1 MHNLVSIVNS
11 FLLPITLF
19 SFHSITLSQTYSVKG
34 QFIASALT
42 SNDIP
47 ENWQSHESIIGYIP
61 TLSFKKELSTDRLID
76 AEWAYH
82 LKRYYAG
89 DSLFNYNENN
99 HRLWVRY
106 SSDKI
111 EARLGIQKIVFGPTQ
126 ILRPLSWFDTF
137 DLKDPTGQTDGV
149 ESFRLRW
156 FPSNNIAIW
165 SWLINNDVD
174 TLSFGGRTEVTSS
187 FGEFGFTYHQ
197 DPSKSMQL
205 IGQTGVPIFNS
216 QNRIAF
222 DYRFDG
228 FIGFWNE
235 SVLIKSNKSNI
246 KMTSIGADYT
256 LPILNGILIM
266 TESMYIQSKYNN
278 IKSNQSFSVFLASIP
293 IGMIHQLM
301 YICQMDWKEEKTYQ
315 YLRWSSTYDAY
326 SLNMIISM
334 NPKRK
339 QYNVPLNLLP
349 KSISGFGAGI
359 QFMFI
364 YNH

>member
-1 MHNLVSIVNS
+1 MDYLEFPQKTKIKSQNPYTNIMFINKPNYQILYYINKIVLSIVLNS
-11 FLLPITLF
+11 IIICQP
-19 SFHSITLSQTYSVKG
+19 LSSNG
-34 QFIASALT
+34 IFILSGLT

-47 ENWQSHESIIGYIP
+47 NNWSPYESSIEYIP
-61 TLSFKKELSTDRLID
+61 TLSLKKELPTDKFVD

-82 LKRYYAG
+82 LKRYYSG

-106 SSDKI
+106 SNDKI

-205 IGQTGVPIFNS
+205 IGQTGIPVFDS

-235 SVLIKSNKSNI
+235 SVLIK
-246 KMTSIGADYT
+246 Y
-256 LPILNGILIM
+256 
-266 TESMYIQSKYNN
+266 
-278 IKSNQSFSVFLASIP
+278 
-293 IGMIHQLM
+293 
-301 YICQMDWKEEKTYQ
+301 
-315 YLRWSSTYDAY
+315 
-326 SLNMIISM
+326 
-334 NPKRK
+334 
-339 QYNVPLNLLP
+339 
-349 KSISGFGAGI
+349 
-359 QFMFI
+359 
-364 YNH
+364 